1 MEFEVIEYA
10 PLSNRAMNRVYVNPL
25 LSIFALTLLLSHT
38 STLIQKNI
46 APQKSLKTS
55 FCTAESDREL
65 GMDTWVAPCHDIYD
79 VTKNFELKISAV
91 LNFSNNILHATNKFY
106 ASDVDGGQISL
117 FVVCGLYPFFPFIAR
132 GGGRRE
138 IFLNVKNKMH
148 LNFTPQVLWR

>member
-1 MEFEVIEYA
+1 
-10 PLSNRAMNRVYVNPL
+10 
-25 LSIFALTLLLSHT
+25 
-38 STLIQKNI
+38 
-46 APQKSLKTS
+46 
-55 FCTAESDREL
+55 
-65 GMDTWVAPCHDIYD
+65 MDTWVAPCHDIYD